1 MFETE
6 TVGLC
11 LVQKLKW
18 GWSHDPPGPASG
30 YVPEE
35 KDAER
40 TFFCHMLRDFKT
52 TLFKDIIRNIKLQHC
67 EHSNIL
73 RIIDHAIL

>member
-11 LVQKLKW
+11 LVQKLNG
-18 GWSHDPPGPASG
+18 GWSHDPPGNASG

-40 TFFCHMLRDFKT
+40 TFFMSYAKGF
-52 TLFKDIIRNIKLQHC
+52 
-67 EHSNIL
+67 
-73 RIIDHAIL
+73 

>member
-18 GWSHDPPGPASG
+18 KESMVTPCISIETVLASNKYYLG
-30 YVPEE
+30 KKCFKYFIVYVNCE
-35 KDAER
+35 
-40 TFFCHMLRDFKT
+40 TFAYYVT
-52 TLFKDIIRNIKLQHC
+52 QI
-67 EHSNIL
+67 
-73 RIIDHAIL
+73 